1 MASEVAFRQRFCR
14 SVDCGEMFYVCRP
27 CYRGQ
32 AYCSDECRRE
42 TRRQQRQKANR
53 RYQQDPEV
61 RQDHRDRQREH
72 RKRLRES
79 RVTDQSSTI
88 ECGWGSISEPLA
100 ETKSESPPAEGLH
113 DPSKPTWS
121 ERLGR
126 IICIICGRVGKF
138 ITAFIRRE

>member
-1 MASEVAFRQRFCR
+1 MASEVAFRQLFCR
-14 SVDCGEMFYVCRP
+14 SVDCREMFFICRP
-27 CYRGQ
+27 CYRGH

-61 RQDHRDRQREH
+61 GRDYRDHQREY

-88 ECGWGSISEPLA
+88 ECGWGSISEPLVKN
-100 ETKSESPPAEGLH
+100 EPESPREEEPH
-113 DPSKPTWS
+113 DRPKPTWRDYFS
-121 ERLGR
+121 R
-126 IICIICGRVGKF
+126 IVCSICGRVGKF
-138 ITAFIRRE
+138 VAAFVRRE

>member
-1 MASEVAFRQRFCR
+1 MASEVAFRQLFCR
-14 SVDCGEMFYVCRP
+14 WVECGEMFFICRP

-32 AYCSDECRRE
+32 AYCSDECRRK

-61 RQDHRDRQREH
+61 RRDHRDRQREH
-72 RKRLRES
+72 RKRLLES

-88 ECGWGSISEPLA
+88 ECGWGSISGPLA
-100 ETKSESPPAEGLH
+100 KSEPESPPAEEPH
-113 DPSKPTWS
+113 DLPKPTWR
-121 ERLGR
+121 ERFGR

-138 ITAFIRRE
+138 VAAFVHRE

>member
-100 ETKSESPPAEGLH
+100 ETKSESPSAEGLH